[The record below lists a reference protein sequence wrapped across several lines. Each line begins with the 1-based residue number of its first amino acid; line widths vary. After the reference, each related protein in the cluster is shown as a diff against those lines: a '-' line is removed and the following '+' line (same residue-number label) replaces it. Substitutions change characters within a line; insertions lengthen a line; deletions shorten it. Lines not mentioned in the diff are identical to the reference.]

1 MTPPRHR
8 GRRRPLTLDLL
19 RRGAAL
25 GLGCALVVGPLRAAA
40 QVANARPANARPA
53 AGGGVGW
60 AADTEPQVHTG
71 HTPRTWHRIGLGA
84 GILGAAFLLDPPT
97 REFAHDLQGELGDDL
112 AGIGHDYGDWK
123 RTAPVLAGGG
133 LLLGATLDGGAGV
146 RKATAAFF
154 GVFAGSMANT
164 LLNWSLGR
172 SRPREER
179 GAMHF
184 DPFRDNASLGSG
196 HTAYAFAIA
205 ASVDEVAG
213 GGWAIPFYAVAA
225 GTGLARVYGDRHWL
239 SDVLVGGF
247 VGLWVGRR
255 ATRAAAGW
263 LVADGSSGGEGDV
276 SPAPLN
282 VRPLVLANGIG
293 VRVRF

>member
-8 GRRRPLTLDLL
+8 GRRRPITPDSL

-25 GLGCALVVGPLRAAA
+25 GLGCALLVGPLRATA
-40 QVANARPANARPA
+40 QVGHARPAPDHGLARAVDSEPT
-53 AGGGVGW
+53 
-60 AADTEPQVHTG
+60 ADAERAV
-71 HTPRTWHRIGLGA
+71 RTWRRIGLGA
-84 GILGAAFLLDPPT
+84 GTLGAAFLLDPPT
-97 REFAHDLQGELGDDL
+97 RELAHDLQGRLGDDL

-263 LVADGSSGGEGDV
+263 LRADGSSAEAGTAAA
-276 SPAPLN
+276 PAAPRI
-282 VRPLVLANGIG
+282 RPIVLADG
-293 VRVRF
+293 VGVTVRF